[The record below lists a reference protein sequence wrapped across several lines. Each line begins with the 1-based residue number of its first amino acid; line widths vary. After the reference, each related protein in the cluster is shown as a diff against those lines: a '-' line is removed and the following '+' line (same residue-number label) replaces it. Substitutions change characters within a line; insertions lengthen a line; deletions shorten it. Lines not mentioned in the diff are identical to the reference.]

1 MKFLLIYIIGAIC
14 TYLLFSWLIGEKDFE
29 SKKKQLNEYEK
40 YLDDYKNRLS
50 QAQKKFYEYQ
60 KSELAKINKEKEKL
74 FKLTKENDKNDK
86 LINKNYSTLRGII
99 TKFEGSVKKIDE

>member
-1 MKFLLIYIIGAIC
+1 MWNYCNAYHRWYI
-14 TYLLFSWLIGEKDFE
+14 K
-29 SKKKQLNEYEK
+29 
-40 YLDDYKNRLS
+40 
-50 QAQKKFYEYQ
+50 KKFYEYQ
-60 KSELAKINKEKEKL
+60 KSELSKINKEKEKL